1 MTDRRRT
8 RRRVGVGRWVGVTLS
23 LGALAVV
30 AGACSTTDSGAGGTT
45 APSTIAAGTPWL
57 GTFTSVS
64 PPVPVN
70 TLADVDCVTAL
81 RCWAVGSTVGG
92 SGAPNGA
99 AVLTTDDGG
108 ARWTNQVI
116 PATIGYIARIA
127 CSDRLS
133 CTAVGQATQTTDG
146 QAVVIATTDGG
157 TTWVQVPVPAGLL
170 DVTAVTCLDH
180 GPCLAIG
187 ETAGGAVAITAAGPG
202 TGWTTVGSLP
212 AGVTGATGISCTSD
226 DDCWATATT
235 PVSGDAVAGSVVL
248 TTDGGAHWVA
258 TPVPKGLGEA
268 EGLSCL
274 PGPTVG
280 TGAVTSTA
288 PTSAATGSTSGSGP
302 VTSTT
307 APAPSTTAPVGVA
320 GVDCVVVGT
329 TASGLDQSRTGH
341 GLVLLTADGGATW
354 SEPTV
359 DPTIASLADVS
370 CVGVSRCVAVGSTV
384 ATSPGAGTIVLT
396 GAATDP
402 WRDLATV
409 DAALPL
415 TGVSCVSTSACQVVG
430 ESISLHLVG
439 G

>member
-1 MTDRRRT
+1 MTGQRPH
-8 RRRVGVGRWVGVTLS
+8 RRVGVGRRVGVVLS

-30 AGACSTTDSGAGGTT
+30 AGACSTTDSVAGGTT
-45 APSTIAAGTPWL
+45 TPSTIAAGTPWV
-57 GTFTSVS
+57 GTFTAVT

-127 CSDRLS
+127 CSDRS
-133 CTAVGQATQTTDG
+133 ACTAVGQATQTTDG

-187 ETAGGAVAITAAGPG
+187 ETAGSAVAITTPGPG
-202 TGWTTVGSLP
+202 AGWTTVGSLP

-235 PVSGDAVAGSVVL
+235 AVSADAVAGAVVL
-248 TTDGGAHWVA
+248 TTDGGAHWA
-258 TPVPKGLGEA
+258 TTAVPKGLGEA

-274 PGPTVG
+274 PGASVG
-280 TGAVTSTA
+280 TGAGARTT
-288 PTSAATGSTSGSGP
+288 PTTPAAAAAATGSTSGSGP

-307 APAPSTTAPVGVA
+307 VPVGVA

-396 GAATDP
+396 GAGSDP

-409 DAALPL
+409 GAALPL
-415 TGVSCVSTSACQVVG
+415 TGVSCVSTSACAVVG